1 MVLNIA
7 SRVSAGG
14 FTLVEILVVLTL
26 TVVGFL
32 VAAPFTAA
40 WVDSSRVVEARAAL
54 QQAYTQARAVALRNG
69 EGAIGDAPAAVM
81 CMASGTL
88 FVHQG
93 VPAGCGTA
101 PLWRQ
106 AVPGGAAT
114 AMTLGGQAVGCVAFA
129 NTGRM
134 VAFSLSGANCAT
146 DPAFLVSRGG
156 ENVAGT
162 LR

>member
-1 MVLNIA
+1 VVLNIA

-81 CMASGTL
+81 CMASG
-88 FVHQG
+88 

>member
-1 MVLNIA
+1 MA
-7 SRVSAGG
+7 SRSPAGG

-32 VAAPFTAA
+32 VAAPFTTA

-54 QQAYTQARAVALRNG
+54 QQAYTQARAIALRNG
-69 EGAIGDAPAAVM
+69 AGAIGDAPAALM

-93 VPAGCGTA
+93 IPAGCGTA
-101 PLWRQ
+101 PAWRQ
-106 AVPGGAAT
+106 AVPGGAGT
-114 AMTLGGQAVGCVAFA
+114 SMTLAGQALGCVAFA
-129 NTGRM
+129 NTGRT
-134 VAFSLSGANCAT
+134 VAFSFDGENCAT
-146 DPAFLVSRGG
+146 DTAFEVSRGG
-156 ENVAGT
+156 ENVSGA